1 MRYLTLEISLMK
13 TTTTLLI
20 ALGLVSSAVL
30 AQAQSS
36 PGAGGVQTDSRAGD
50 QSQYSIGSG
59 TGASPALQSGASSGS
74 GRLDTQSGPQSGM
87 PPHPSS
93 GTSGTQSGMPPPA
106 SPDTS
111 GAQPGMP
118 PSSTSGASGT
128 MPGSQSGM
136 PPSSPPDTS
145 GAQPGMPPHPASGTS
160 GKQSEAQP
168 QPSSGTSGM
177 QSPAQSR
184 AGGES
189 PIARLQPKTENG
201 VTYVC
206 GGVGKEEATYMRRE
220 AKKHDM
226 LLTFAGKDG
235 EFLADVNVAIKD
247 ANGNAVLE
255 TTCDGP
261 MMLVDL
267 PKGGKYHV
275 HAVANGY
282 AVDQTV
288 SVAKGPGKRK
298 AEQVAT
304 VFLTWPTQVAQIDPT
319 EATTATGASGTSGT
333 SRTGGGS
340 RDEKKHRSAKP

>member
-20 ALGLVSSAVL
+20 ALGLASSAAL

-36 PGAGGVQTDSRAGD
+36 PGASGVQADSQAGE
-50 QSQYSIGSG
+50 QSQYSIGGGPGTPPASQSGPSSNSG
-59 TGASPALQSGASSGS
+59 TLSPQSGA
-74 GRLDTQSGPQSGM
+74 QSGM

-106 SPDTS
+106 SPDAS

-118 PSSTSGASGT
+118 PSSSGAS
-128 MPGSQSGM
+128 S
-136 PPSSPPDTS
+136 
-145 GAQPGMPPHPASGTS
+145 
-160 GKQSEAQP
+160 
-168 QPSSGTSGM
+168 M
-177 QSPAQSR
+177 QSPAQSQ
-184 AGGES
+184 AGGAPS
-189 PIARLQPKTENG
+189 PVARLQPKTADG
-201 VTYVC
+201 VTYIC
-206 GGVGKEEATYMRRE
+206 GGVGKEEASYMKRE

-247 ANGNAVLE
+247 AKGNTVLE

-267 PKGGKYHV
+267 PKGGKYRV

-282 AVDQTV
+282 PIDQTV
-288 SVAKGPGKRK
+288 TVAKAPGQKR
-298 AEQVAT
+298 AQQVAA
-304 VFLTWPTQVAQIDPT
+304 VFLTWPTRVARIDPT
-319 EATTATGASGTSGT
+319 EAATATGASGTGGT
-333 SRTGGGS
+333 SRAGGGS
-340 RDEKKHRSAKP
+340 GGEKKW